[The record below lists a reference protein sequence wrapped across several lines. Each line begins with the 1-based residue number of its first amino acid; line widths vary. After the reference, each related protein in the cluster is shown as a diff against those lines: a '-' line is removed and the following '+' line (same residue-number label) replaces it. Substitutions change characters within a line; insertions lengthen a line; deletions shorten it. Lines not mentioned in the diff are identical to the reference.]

1 MIDDIQYILS
11 GKSQVKHHHL
21 IQAAC
26 SYLKGSQGTS
36 AMAKDQQQ
44 QKEEETKSLISSF
57 YLFSFDWRIIQ
68 F

>member
-36 AMAKDQQQ
+36 AMAKDQ
-44 QKEEETKSLISSF
+44 
-57 YLFSFDWRIIQ
+57 
-68 F
+68 